1 MRGVQQRAGGFE
13 KFVHGVFSPDF
24 FTFWNYFTGI
34 PAKSKGRFFM
44 LTVLLRATILFLS
57 AVFVVRLMGK
67 RQVGQLQP
75 YELVIAIMI
84 AELAATPMEDVGV
97 PLLYGIV
104 PMLTLLILHSAF
116 SVACVKNQRLREFLN
131 GMPSVLIRRGVI
143 QKAELLRSC
152 YNLNDLLEELRACG
166 VLNPAEV
173 GTAVLE
179 TSGKMSVFPKSA
191 YRPVT
196 PMDLQMETGYEGI
209 PLILVQDGDV
219 DRRNLRRGGLDEAW
233 LQKTLAAQGF
243 PDARQVLLASL
254 DTGGMLFVQGKG
266 EKPRLK
272 IFRALAPEKA
282 VW

>member
-1 MRGVQQRAGGFE
+1 
-13 KFVHGVFSPDF
+13 
-24 FTFWNYFTGI
+24 
-34 PAKSKGRFFM
+34 M

-57 AVFVVRLMGK
+57 AVAVMRMMGK

-84 AELAATPMEDVGV
+84 AELAATPMEDIGV

-104 PMLTLLILHSAF
+104 PMLTLMILHSAI
-116 SVACVKNQRLREFLN
+116 SILCVKNQRLREFLN
-131 GMPSVLIRRGVI
+131 GVPSVLIRRGVI
-143 QKAELLRSC
+143 QNDELLRNC
-152 YNLNDLLEELRACG
+152 YNLTDLLEELRACG

-191 YRPVT
+191 YRPAT
-196 PMDLQMETGYEGI
+196 PADLNLETGYEGM

-219 DRRNLRRGGLDEAW
+219 ERRNLQSGGLDEAW
-233 LQKTLAAQGF
+233 LWKTLAAQGF
-243 PDARQVLLASL
+243 SDAAQVLLASL
-254 DTGGMLFVQGKG
+254 DTSGMMFVQGKG

>member
-1 MRGVQQRAGGFE
+1 
-13 KFVHGVFSPDF
+13 
-24 FTFWNYFTGI
+24 
-34 PAKSKGRFFM
+34 M

-57 AVFVVRLMGK
+57 AVAVMRMMGK

-84 AELAATPMEDVGV
+84 AELAATPMEDIGV

-104 PMLTLLILHSAF
+104 PMLTLMILHSAF
-116 SVACVKNQRLREFLN
+116 SILCVKSQRLREFLN
-131 GMPSVLIRRGVI
+131 GVPSVLIRRGVI
-143 QKAELLRSC
+143 QNDELLRNC
-152 YNLNDLLEELRACG
+152 YTLTDLLEELRVCG

-191 YRPVT
+191 YRPAT
-196 PMDLQMETGYEGI
+196 PADLNLETGYEGM
-209 PLILVQDGDV
+209 PLILIQDGDV
-219 DRRNLRRGGLDEAW
+219 ERRNLQSGGLDEAW
-233 LQKTLAAQGF
+233 LRKTLAAQGF
-243 PDARQVLLASL
+243 PDAAQVLLASL
-254 DTGGMLFVQGKG
+254 DTSGMMFVQGRG